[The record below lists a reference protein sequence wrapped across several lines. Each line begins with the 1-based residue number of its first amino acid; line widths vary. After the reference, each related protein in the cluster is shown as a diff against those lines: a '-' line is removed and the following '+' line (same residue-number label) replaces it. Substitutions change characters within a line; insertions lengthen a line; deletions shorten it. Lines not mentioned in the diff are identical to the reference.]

1 MKVADIVGGIIGILI
16 GLFALWEGAK
26 MPADVV
32 MKIAP
37 SFFPNMLVSLL
48 ILFSTVLIVNAVRG
62 RSKGKVEPYR
72 LSDKGVQRGLITL
85 AAGSVFVLV
94 LEPLGFIPTSIIFLT
109 FMMRVMGKRNPLLLG
124 VTPAL
129 ITAAVWLVFEKVL
142 ALSMPA
148 GVLADYL

>member
-1 MKVADIVGGIIGILI
+1 MKIADIFGGALGILI
-16 GLFALWEGAK
+16 GLFAIWEGTK
-26 MPADVV
+26 MPTDVV
-32 MKIAP
+32 MKIGP
-37 SFFPNMLVSLL
+37 SFFPNILGGLL
-48 ILFSTVLIVNAVRG
+48 ILFSAILIANALRG

-94 LEPLGFIPTSIIFLT
+94 VEPIGFIPTAIVFLT
-109 FMMRVMGKRNPLLLG
+109 FMMRVMGKRNPLLLA

>member
-16 GLFALWEGAK
+16 GLFALWEGAE

-32 MKIAP
+32 MKIGP
-37 SFFPNMLVSLL
+37 SFFPNILGGLL
-48 ILFSTVLIVNAVRG
+48 ILFSAVLIVNAVRG

-94 LEPLGFIPTSIIFLT
+94 VEPIGFIPTAIVFLT
-109 FMMRVMGKRNPLLLG
+109 FMMRVMGKRNPLLLA